1 MGQVVCGA
9 KFPWGEM
16 SVGRAARGASC
27 PWGELSL
34 GQVVVG
40 QVVVGRV
47 FMGRVLMGR
56 VVWEPGLEW
65 GTFEFVF
72 LSPTKDD

>member
-1 MGQVVCGA
+1 MGQNFRGA
-9 KFPWGEM
+9 HCPWGELP
-16 SVGRAARGASC
+16 VGRAACGASC

-40 QVVVGRV
+40 QVVVGQV
-47 FMGRVLMGR
+47 FVGQ